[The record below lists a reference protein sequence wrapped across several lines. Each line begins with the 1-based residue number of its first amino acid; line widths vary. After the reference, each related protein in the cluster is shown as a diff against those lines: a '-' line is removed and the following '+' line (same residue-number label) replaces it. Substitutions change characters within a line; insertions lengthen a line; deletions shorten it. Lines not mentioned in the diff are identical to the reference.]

1 MSSPLKPHWHQ
12 PSHPAIQEVII
23 NDHEFTSK
31 SLSKVTL
38 PPFGLFAK
46 MDFPPCTWAEE
57 PTYATVQVDK
67 NKHLNLNSDLLYLNH
82 SCEPSLIFDTANFNI
97 LVGPKGLQVGEELTF
112 FYPSTEWEMAQPF
125 DCFCGKAT
133 CRGRIAGAKDITPQ
147 QLAGLWINGH
157 IRELIEQQGAGHS
170 GKLSANGNTAAA
182 ASASSGQEAIE
193 DPTALAL
200 KDALKQAE
208 KVVEAAKYA
217 LRAYSESSQ
226 TKENGRF
233 PTAGQSAVAE
243 ANAGYTHR
251 GPTSRELSGEMGG
264 DTAIAA

>member
-1 MSSPLKPHWHQ
+1 MSSPLKPHWKQ
-12 PSHPAIQEVII
+12 PSHPAVQEVII

-46 MDFPPCTWAEE
+46 MDFPPCTWAEK
-57 PTYATVQVDK
+57 PTYATVQAGKDR
-67 NKHLNLNSDLLYLNH
+67 HLNLNSDLLYLNH

-97 LVGPKGLQVGEELTF
+97 LVGPNGLQVGEELTF

-133 CRGRIAGAKDITPQ
+133 CRGRIAGAKDMTSE
-147 QLAGLWINGH
+147 QLEGLWINGH
-157 IRELIEQQGAGHS
+157 IRELIEQKG
-170 GKLSANGNTAAA
+170 GKLSENGNAAVG
-182 ASASSGQEAIE
+182 ASNGQAAIE
-193 DPTALAL
+193 DPTAQAL
-200 KDALKQAE
+200 KDALKHAE

-217 LRAYSESSQ
+217 LTAYNDSVQS
-226 TKENGRF
+226 NGKGKF
-233 PTAGQSAVAE
+233 ANGGNAPVSGP
-243 ANAGYTHR
+243 NAGYAHR